1 MFIKVIDA
9 VTGTAILLNTAA
21 VSSFT
26 GSGKPGSNT
35 LAYIAEPYRGLYRD
49 DEDGDKG
56 DVIVILESLTDVED
70 LLHNAGELN

>member
-1 MFIKVIDA
+1 MFIKVTDA

-26 GSGKPGSNT
+26 GSGEPGSNT
-35 LAYIAEPYRGLYRD
+35 LAYIAEPYRELSHD
-49 DEDGDKG
+49 DEEGDSG
-56 DVIVILESLTDVED
+56 RFVILQESLADVED

>member
-1 MFIKVIDA
+1 M
-9 VTGTAILLNTAA
+9 NTAA

-26 GSGKPGSNT
+26 GSGEPGSNT
-35 LAYIAEPYRGLYRD
+35 LAYIAEPYRGLCRD

-56 DVIVILESLTDVED
+56 DVIIISESLTGVED

>member
-1 MFIKVIDA
+1 MFIKVTDA

-26 GSGKPGSNT
+26 GSGEPGSNT
-35 LAYIAEPYRGLYRD
+35 LAYIAEPYRELSSD
-49 DEDGDKG
+49 DEEGDSG
-56 DVIVILESLTDVED
+56 RFVILQESLSDVED